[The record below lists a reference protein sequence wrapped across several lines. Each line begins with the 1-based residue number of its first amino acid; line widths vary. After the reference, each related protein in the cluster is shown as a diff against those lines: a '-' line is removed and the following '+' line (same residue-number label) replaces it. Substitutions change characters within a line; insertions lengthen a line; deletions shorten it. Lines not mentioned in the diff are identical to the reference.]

1 MLTPDKETFMG
12 RAGKAVVL
20 LVILGVVSPLASA
33 AGQSSASGSA
43 AELPERVVSL
53 VPSVTE
59 TLFALGAGDLVVGV
73 SNQCDYP
80 ERVAALPRVGG
91 FLAPVIERVVS
102 LQPDL
107 VITSPSPGNQSGV
120 NAIKAAGIRVLVVRD
135 ATLEQLNAAILQ
147 VAAAVGRLDEGRKVV
162 DAIDAEL
169 EAVRARVA
177 GLPRP
182 PVALVVGHR
191 PLVLAGPAG
200 YLGELLNIAGAR
212 NVADEAGGAWPVVDP
227 EFLVASAPEVLFDVG
242 MGSEASSGDPL
253 ARWSGWPAMPALLKR
268 RVYASDG
275 DLLLRPGPRVGRAAQ
290 LVADYVHPAR
300 AVPAGEDPAPQ
311 AGERP

>member
-1 MLTPDKETFMG
+1 MSLDKETFLR
-12 RAGKAVVL
+12 RAGKAAVL
-20 LVILGVVSPLASA
+20 LVILGLVAPLASA
-33 AGQSSASGSA
+33 AGQSSARGSA
-43 AELPERVVSL
+43 AGLPERVVSL

-73 SNQCDYP
+73 SKQCDYP

-102 LQPDL
+102 LRPDL

-147 VAAAVGRLDEGRKVV
+147 VAVAVGRSDEGRKLV

-200 YLGELLNIAGAR
+200 YLGQLLNIARAPHA
-212 NVADEAGGAWPVVDP
+212 ADEAGGAWPVGDP
-227 EFLVASAPEVLFDVG
+227 GVPVAPAPQPLFGVRTG
-242 MGSEASSGDPL
+242 NGTPSGDP
-253 ARWSGWPAMPALLKR
+253 
-268 RVYASDG
+268 
-275 DLLLRPGPRVGRAAQ
+275 PG
-290 LVADYVHPAR
+290 
-300 AVPAGEDPAPQ
+300 
-311 AGERP
+311 